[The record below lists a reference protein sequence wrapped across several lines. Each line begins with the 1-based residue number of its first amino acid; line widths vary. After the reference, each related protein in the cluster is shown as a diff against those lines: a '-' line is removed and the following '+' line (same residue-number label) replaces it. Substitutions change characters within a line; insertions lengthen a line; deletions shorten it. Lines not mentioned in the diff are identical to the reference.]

1 MVTSPNSVRP
11 GDRGAPSALGAKYRR
26 CARLGRG
33 GQAEVFLAL
42 SSGPFGFQKLVALK
56 CLPAEAFEQPELV
69 AMFLDEARLAAR
81 LSHLNVVQTYE
92 AGVGEDACFL
102 AMEFLDGQPLG
113 RARACR
119 GAAALG
125 SATWA
130 RVAADALAGLHYAH
144 ELCDYDGSPLDLV
157 HRDVS
162 PHNIFVTYDGQVKVL
177 DFGVA
182 KAALHRVRTETGAI
196 KGKAGYMAP
205 EQMSGPVDR
214 RADIYSLGVV
224 LWEMLT
230 GRKLYAG
237 GLYAVLHRVLHEPV
251 PRVSS
256 VVPDIDPE
264 LDAIVARAVE
274 KRPEDRYP
282 TALAMRAA
290 LEGYLAAQGPDVHVA
305 KLGRCLQLAFAD
317 EREQLRQQVLRT
329 REGDGD
335 GRDTLASAP
344 ASRHPSQRGL
354 IVEVPP
360 AGAPR
365 RASALATAL
374 VALGAL
380 GMVTAGTLAAR
391 ARIVPAPMVV
401 SIAPALAPASLVA
414 PLGDSFVAPPGAV
427 ASGRLAATS
436 EPTRALV
443 SQRGEARGVA
453 PRTPPALGPRPAA
466 EVAATAAASASSAP
480 ARPALPS
487 ARSSAAA
494 SAALGPAASAALGPA
509 ASAAPLATASARRPQ
524 IQLIDDRPP
533 AAIEIID

>member
-11 GDRGAPSALGAKYRR
+11 GDRGASSALGAKYRR

-69 AMFLDEARLAAR
+69 AMLLDEARLAAR
-81 LSHLNVVQTYE
+81 LSHPNVVQTYE
-92 AGVGEDACFL
+92 AGVSEDACFL
-102 AMEFLDGQPLG
+102 AMEFLEGQSLG

-125 SATWA
+125 GATWA

-144 ELCDYDGSPLDLV
+144 ELCDYDGSPLGLV

-162 PHNIFVTYDGQVKVL
+162 PQNIFVTYDGQVKVL

-205 EQMSGPVDR
+205 EQMIGPVDR

-317 EREQLRQQVLRT
+317 EREQLRQQVRRT
-329 REGDGD
+329 REGD

-344 ASRHPSQRGL
+344 ASRHPSPRGV

-360 AGAPR
+360 GGAPR

-380 GMVTAGTLAAR
+380 GMVAAGTLAVR
-391 ARIVPAPMVV
+391 ARLVPAPMVA

-414 PLGDSFVAPPGAV
+414 PRGDSFVAPRGDSFVEPPGAV
-427 ASGRLAATS
+427 AS
-436 EPTRALV
+436 
-443 SQRGEARGVA
+443 
-453 PRTPPALGPRPAA
+453 
-466 EVAATAAASASSAP
+466 
-480 ARPALPS
+480 
-487 ARSSAAA
+487 
-494 SAALGPAASAALGPA
+494 
-509 ASAAPLATASARRPQ
+509 
-524 IQLIDDRPP
+524 
-533 AAIEIID
+533 